1 MVFMIPFSVEVEFK
15 IPLNFECAN
24 IFVYSIML
32 AWLYLTKSWQNSCS
46 LFQGFE
52 VNCQGYLNRGQ
63 NYSYT
68 YMVDVDGPAPRDKS
82 DPTNVEPFPVECQ
95 MQVEP
100 PLGIT
105 IVHHEQESQVIIL
118 SQTTSVEIFSI
129 VSGHEILVQTP
140 KFLSKFLQ
148 HFVSKISMP
157 SLFY

>member
-1 MVFMIPFSVEVEFK
+1 MCKYICL
-15 IPLNFECAN
+15 IQYYAG
-24 IFVYSIML
+24 
-32 AWLYLTKSWQNSCS
+32 LTLPHLQSPDRIVVP

-118 SQTTSVEIFSI
+118 SQTTSVEIFSV
-129 VSGHEILVQTP
+129 VSGHETLVQTP
-140 KFLSKFLQ
+140 KFLSKYLQ
-148 HFVSKISMP
+148 HFVSKISVP

>member
-1 MVFMIPFSVEVEFK
+1 
-15 IPLNFECAN
+15 
-24 IFVYSIML
+24 
-32 AWLYLTKSWQNSCS
+32 
-46 LFQGFE
+46 
-52 VNCQGYLNRGQ
+52 
-63 NYSYT
+63 
-68 YMVDVDGPAPRDKS
+68 MVDVDGPAPRDKS

-118 SQTTSVEIFSI
+118 SQNISVEIYS
-129 VSGHEILVQTP
+129 VMSGHETLVQTP
-140 KFLSKFLQ
+140 KFLSESLQ